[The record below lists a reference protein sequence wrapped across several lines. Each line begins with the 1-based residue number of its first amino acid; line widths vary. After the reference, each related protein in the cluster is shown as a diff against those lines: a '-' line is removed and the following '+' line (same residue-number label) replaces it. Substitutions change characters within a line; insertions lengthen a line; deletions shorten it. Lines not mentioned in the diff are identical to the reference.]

1 LPADV
6 NDHPEGTNTMNIV
19 DKKLCSAGLAA
30 FVTSLAG
37 CATVPDLGRAPSIR
51 PASELATSRSLS
63 TGSAQWPTDSWWLT
77 YNDATLTKLI
87 EEGLSGSPGLAIA
100 QARFRAANAVVSQAR
115 AAQLPQVNAQVSGG
129 VVKQSY
135 NNGIPANFIPKGW
148 NESGSVGVGLNFDL
162 DLWGGK
168 RAGARAALSDAD
180 AAALEV
186 EQARLVLATGIAD
199 AYAQLV
205 QLNVARQVADAGVT
219 LRSDTEKLVRS
230 RVVGGLDTE
239 ADLAQAQAAVPAA
252 RGDVLA
258 IDEAIVTVRHQ
269 IAALM
274 GQGPDRGLDIVI
286 GSTPPVIHDLPAG
299 ITTDLIGRR
308 PDIRASL
315 ARVGASDSRIR
326 VAKAAFYP
334 SINISALTGFQAL
347 GLGNV
352 FNLGTMYGNA
362 GPAISLPIFDGGAIA
377 GRYAQ
382 SRAGYDEA
390 VATYDRAV
398 VDAYREVADVVAARQ
413 SLVARLNE
421 ASASLAQ
428 SERGYAIAR
437 QRFQGGLSAYLD
449 VLTAQQGVLV
459 ARRSVA
465 ELTTRGFSLD
475 VALVR
480 ALGGGFGAAA
490 TRTAAR

>member
-1 LPADV
+1 M
-6 NDHPEGTNTMNIV
+6 NTLYNN
-19 DKKLCSAGLAA
+19 LRSASLAA
-30 FVTSLAG
+30 MVVGLAG
-37 CATVPDLGRAPSIR
+37 CATVPNLGKAPVVR
-51 PASELATSRSLS
+51 PASELAVSRSVP
-63 TGSAQWPTDSWWLT
+63 TGSAQPLTDSWWVA

-87 EEGLSGSPGLAIA
+87 EEALAGSPDLAIA
-100 QARFRAANAVVSQAR
+100 RARLRAASAIVSQAR
-115 AAQLPQVNAQVSGG
+115 AAQLSQVTAQASGG

-135 NNGIPANFIPKGW
+135 NNGIPANFVPKGW
-148 NESGSVGVGLNFDL
+148 NENGSASVGLSFDL

-168 RAGARAALSDAD
+168 RAGARAAMSDAD

-205 QLNVARQVADAGVT
+205 QLNAARQVAQAAVT
-219 LRSDTEKLVRS
+219 LRADIETLVRS
-230 RVVGGLDTE
+230 RVANGLDTE
-239 ADLAQAQAAVPAA
+239 AELAQAQAALPAA
-252 RGDVLA
+252 RGEVLA
-258 IDEAIVTVRHQ
+258 IDETIVTVRHQ
-269 IAALM
+269 IAALL
-274 GQGPDRGLDIVI
+274 GQGPDRGLDIMI
-286 GSTPPVIHDLPAG
+286 GANPPAIHDLPAG
-299 ITTDLIGRR
+299 VTTDLIGRR

-315 ARVGASDSRIR
+315 ARVEASNARIK

-334 SINISALTGFQAL
+334 SINISALIGFQAL

-352 FNLGTMYGNA
+352 FSSGSSFGNA

-398 VDAYREVADVVAARQ
+398 VGAFREVADVVAARQ
-413 SLVARLNE
+413 SLVERLRE
-421 ASASLAQ
+421 ANALLAQ

-437 QRFQGGLSAYLD
+437 QRYQGGLSTYLD
-449 VLTAQQGVLV
+449 VLTAQQGVLT

-480 ALGGGFGAAA
+480 ALGGGFTPSTKIA
-490 TRTAAR
+490 TR

>member
-1 LPADV
+1 MTKPYNSLRNV
-6 NDHPEGTNTMNIV
+6 
-19 DKKLCSAGLAA
+19 SLAA
-30 FVTSLAG
+30 LAVGLAG
-37 CATVPDLGRAPSIR
+37 CATVPNLGNAPVVK
-51 PASELATSRSLS
+51 PASELATSRSLPQ
-63 TGSAQWPTDSWWLT
+63 GSAQWLADKWWLA
-77 YNDATLTKLI
+77 YNNAALTGLI
-87 EEGLSGSPGLAIA
+87 DEALAGSPDLAIA

-115 AAQLPQVNAQVSGG
+115 AAQLPSVTAQASGG

-135 NNGIPANFIPKGW
+135 NNGIPANFVPKGW
-148 NESGSVGVGLNFDL
+148 NDTGSASVGLSFDL

-168 RAGARAALSDAD
+168 RAGARAAMSEAD

-205 QLNVARQVADAGVT
+205 QLNAARQVAQASVT
-219 LRSDTEKLVRS
+219 LRTDTETLVRN
-230 RVVGGLDTE
+230 RVTNGLDTE
-239 ADLAQAQAAVPAA
+239 AELAQASAALPAA
-252 RGDVLA
+252 RGEVLA
-258 IDEAIVTVRHQ
+258 IDETIVTVRHQ
-269 IAALM
+269 IAALL
-274 GQGPDRGLDIVI
+274 GKGPDRGLDIVI
-286 GSTPPVIHDLPAG
+286 GANPLTIHDLPANV
-299 ITTDLIGRR
+299 TTDLIGRR

-315 ARVGASDSRIR
+315 ARVEASNSRIK

-334 SINISALTGFQAL
+334 SINISALIGFQAL

-352 FNLGTMYGNA
+352 FSSGSSFGNA

-398 VDAYREVADVVAARQ
+398 VGAYREVADVVAARQ
-413 SLVARLNE
+413 SLVERLRE
-421 ASASLAQ
+421 ANASLAQ
-428 SERGYAIAR
+428 SERGYSIAR
-437 QRFQGGLSAYLD
+437 QRYQGGLSTYLD

-480 ALGGGFGAAA
+480 ALGGGFDPA
-490 TRTAAR
+490 TTIASAR